1 LLCFV
6 PFILA
11 ACSTS
16 TSVQRPAPVVDAGSH
31 GEPTVSADTTTE
43 EQVETYAYQP
53 PAQQPYEP
61 SEGNDF
67 AENVAAS
74 PAPAGDEPVGQ
85 LAFNRPA
92 PPAPPQTAPVQTLL
106 AQAYQQRAT
115 DDLAGAAA
123 TLERALRIE
132 PRNALLWNRLADVR
146 LQQGQYAQAG
156 NLAARSNALAG
167 DQVGL
172 KQDNWRIIAVTR
184 HQRGDT
190 TGAEEAAG
198 KAGGGL

>member
-1 LLCFV
+1 
-6 PFILA
+6 
-11 ACSTS
+11 
-16 TSVQRPAPVVDAGSH
+16 
-31 GEPTVSADTTTE
+31 
-43 EQVETYAYQP
+43 VETYAYRP
-53 PAQQPYEP
+53 PTSEPYASPGET
-61 SEGNDF
+61 GF
-67 AENVAAS
+67 AEDTAAAPVTGGDVA
-74 PAPAGDEPVGQ
+74 DTQ

-92 PPAPPQTAPVQTLL
+92 PPAAPQTPPVQTLL
-106 AQAYQQRAT
+106 AQAYQQRAS

-132 PRNALLWNRLADVR
+132 PGNALLWNRLADVR

-184 HQRGDT
+184 HQRGDSA
-190 TGAEEAAG
+190 GADEAAG
-198 KAGGGL
+198 RAGGGL

>member
-1 LLCFV
+1 MPLV
-6 PFILA
+6 LA

-16 TSVQRPAPVVDAGSH
+16 TSVQRPAPVVDAGSAT
-31 GEPTVSADTTTE
+31 EPAREVRQTAEAE
-43 EQVETYAYQP
+43 EPVETYAYRP
-53 PAQQPYEP
+53 PTTEPYAPSGEPGVALDTAATPAQGQGT
-61 SEGNDF
+61 SDT
-67 AENVAAS
+67 
-74 PAPAGDEPVGQ
+74 Q

-92 PPAPPQTAPVQTLL
+92 PPAVPQTPPVQTLL
-106 AQAYQQRAT
+106 SQAYQQRAS

-184 HQRGDT
+184 HQRGDSA
-190 TGAEEAAG
+190 GAEQAAER
-198 KAGGGL
+198 AGGGL